1 MTPLRICGSTKDN
14 WSMHPTYW
22 TSISRKLLCESVYV
36 AVNSQTMMLAPPVLV
51 LQCQSTG
58 TCMSGIQRSLFTI
71 AVVYLSFTAI
81 VYFFCC
87 FLLLC
92 LPPMSV
98 QGRGRCKVQTLHG
111 TALQQYSVASALT
124 RSWEHYI

>member
-1 MTPLRICGSTKDN
+1 MQ
-14 WSMHPTYW
+14 PTYW

-36 AVNSQTMMLAPPVLV
+36 AVNSRMMMPAPPVLV

-81 VYFFCC
+81 VYFFYC

-92 LPPMSV
+92 CPLCV
-98 QGRGRCKVQTLHG
+98 FKGGGDVRCGPYMVLC
-111 TALQQYSVASALT
+111 YSDTV
-124 RSWEHYI
+124 